1 MAGALNV
8 FKTITQDLTTSGNV
22 VYTAVPGYATVVLM
36 AQISNIDSSNTVDVS
51 AAVNRTVGNVFSTT
65 FLVKDAQ
72 VPTQDAISV
81 LTGRLIMVAGDE
93 FEVQATANNRA
104 QLTLSL
110 LETLTE

>member
-8 FKTITQDLTTSGNV
+8 FKTITADLTTSGNV

-51 AAVNRTVGNVFSTT
+51 AAVNRTVGNAFTTT
-65 FLVKDAQ
+65 FLVKDVA

-81 LTGRLIMVAGDE
+81 LTGRLIMIEGDE
-93 FEVQATANNRA
+93 LEVLATANSHA

-110 LETLTE
+110 LETLTA